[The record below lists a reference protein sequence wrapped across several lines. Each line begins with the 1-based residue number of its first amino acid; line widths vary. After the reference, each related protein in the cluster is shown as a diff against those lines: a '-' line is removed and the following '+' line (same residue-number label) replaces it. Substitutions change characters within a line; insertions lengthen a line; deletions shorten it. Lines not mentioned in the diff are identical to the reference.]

1 MTDPLRCAVLAP
13 AAAPYREPLFA
24 ALAARHDLQLR
35 VLYLARRLTG
45 WDVDAG
51 WYATEHGYDVRFL
64 SARQRAR
71 SGRSPI
77 TVPRGVAA
85 ALSEFGPD
93 AVVVPE
99 FGPTALLARAWC
111 WRHRRGLVHFS
122 ELGEASARVLPAP
135 QRALHRSLAPR
146 AAAAI
151 GASTQARDRL
161 VAIGAD
167 PARTVVSLQS
177 VDAEPIRAAVA
188 ASARPAASA
197 GSGGSGD
204 SGSAG
209 PLRLLSVARLVPDK
223 NLGALIAAVAAA
235 EPGQVELELVGEGP
249 LRGELETQAAAS
261 GAVVRLRGA
270 LSPAETAQAYAAADA
285 LALVST
291 YEPFGVA
298 LREAVA
304 AGLPLIASARA
315 GATGD
320 VAVAGRNAL
329 VVDPGDRGAITAAV
343 RTLAADPARRA
354 AMARASREI
363 DAEWPLQRSVDAYA
377 RALHLG
383 AGQAGSGGPG
393 AGGPGAGRPAASSDP
408 G

>member
-1 MTDPLRCAVLAP
+1 MTDRLRCAVLAP

-24 ALAARHDLQLR
+24 ALAARDDLQLR
-35 VLYLARRLTG
+35 VLYLARRLAG

-51 WYATEHGYDVRFL
+51 WYATEHAYDVRFL

-71 SGRSPI
+71 TGRSPI

-85 ALSEFGPD
+85 ALSEFEPEV
-93 AVVVPE
+93 VVVPE
-99 FGPTALLARAWC
+99 FGPAALLARAWC
-111 WRHRRGLVHFS
+111 SRHHRGLVHFS
-122 ELGEASARVLPAP
+122 ELGEASARRLPAP
-135 QRALHRSLAPR
+135 QRWLHRALARR

-161 VAIGAD
+161 VTIGAD

-177 VDAEPIRAAVA
+177 VDAEPIRAAA
-188 ASARPAASA
+188 AAAAAGAAGAAGAARPARWS
-197 GSGGSGD
+197 
-204 SGSAG
+204 SAG
-209 PLRLLSVARLVPDK
+209 PLQLLCVARLVPDK
-223 NLGALIAAVAAA
+223 NLAALIVAAA
-235 EPGQVELELVGEGP
+235 AAGPGRVELDLVGDGP

-270 LSPAETAQAYAAADA
+270 LSPGETAQAYAAADA

-329 VVDPGDRGAITAAV
+329 VVDPDDRGAIVTAV
-343 RTLAADPARRA
+343 RTLAADPGLRA
-354 AMARASREI
+354 AMAQASREI

-377 RALHLG
+377 RALRLG
-383 AGQAGSGGPG
+383 AGRA
-393 AGGPGAGRPAASSDP
+393 AASSDP

>member
-1 MTDPLRCAVLAP
+1 MTDRLRCAVLAP

-24 ALAARHDLQLR
+24 ALAARDDLQLR
-35 VLYLARRLTG
+35 VLYLARRLAG
-45 WDVDAG
+45 WNVDAG
-51 WYATEHGYDVRFL
+51 WYATEHAYDARFL

-71 SGRSPI
+71 AGRSPI
-77 TVPRGVAA
+77 TVPSGVAA
-85 ALSEFGPD
+85 ALSEFEPD
-93 AVVVPE
+93 VVVVSE

-111 WRHRRGLVHFS
+111 WRHHRGLVHFS
-122 ELGEASARVLPAP
+122 ELGAASARLLPAP
-135 QRALHRSLAPR
+135 QRALHHVLAR
-146 AAAAI
+146 CAAAAI
-151 GASTQARDRL
+151 GASTQAGDRL

-177 VDAEPIRAAVA
+177 VDAEPIRAAA
-188 ASARPAASA
+188 ASRPAGSASA
-197 GSGGSGD
+197 G
-204 SGSAG
+204 A
-209 PLRLLSVARLVPDK
+209 LQLLSVARLVPDK
-223 NLGALIAAVAAA
+223 NLGTLIAAAAA
-235 EPGQVELELVGEGP
+235 AGPGRVELDLVGEGP
-249 LRGELETQAAAS
+249 LRSELETQAAAS

-270 LSPAETAQAYAAADA
+270 LSPGETAEAYAAADA

-329 VVDPGDRGAITAAV
+329 VVDPDDRAAISAAV
-343 RTLAADPARRA
+343 LTLATDPARRA
-354 AMARASREI
+354 AMAQASREI

-377 RALHLG
+377 RALQLG
-383 AGQAGSGGPG
+383 AGW
-393 AGGPGAGRPAASSDP
+393 
-408 G
+408 

>member
-24 ALAARHDLQLR
+24 ALAARDDLQVR
-35 VLYLARRLTG
+35 VIYLARRLAG

-51 WYATEHGYDVRFL
+51 WYATEHAYDTRFL

-71 SGRSPI
+71 TGRSPI

-93 AVVVPE
+93 VVVVPE

-111 WRHRRGLVHFS
+111 WRHHRGLVHFS
-122 ELGEASARVLPAP
+122 ELGEASARLLPAP
-135 QRALHRSLAPR
+135 QRSLHRALARR

-177 VDAEPIRAAVA
+177 VDAQPSRAAA
-188 ASARPAASA
+188 AALAARPERAS
-197 GSGGSGD
+197 
-204 SGSAG
+204 SAG
-209 PLRLLSVARLVPDK
+209 PLQLLCVARLVPDK

-235 EPGQVELELVGEGP
+235 GAGQVELELVGEGP
-249 LRGELETQAAAS
+249 LRGELEAQAAAS

-270 LSPAETAQAYAAADA
+270 LWAG
-285 LALVST
+285 L
-291 YEPFGVA
+291 
-298 LREAVA
+298 A
-304 AGLPLIASARA
+304 AGPQTR
-315 GATGD
+315 
-320 VAVAGRNAL
+320 
-329 VVDPGDRGAITAAV
+329 
-343 RTLAADPARRA
+343 
-354 AMARASREI
+354 
-363 DAEWPLQRSVDAYA
+363 
-377 RALHLG
+377 LG
-383 AGQAGSGGPG
+383 G
-393 AGGPGAGRPAASSDP
+393 
-408 G
+408 